1 MMNKEVAELW
11 NKIRPYAR
19 NYGGWTTQRN
29 IVVIESDD
37 WGSIRMSSPEVYNK
51 LLKRGYR
58 VDEIAYERYDSLAS
72 DSDLEAL
79 FNVLKEVK
87 GSAGRHPVMTANT
100 IVANPDFDKIRQSG
114 FADYFYEP
122 FTETLK
128 RYPGH
133 GRSID
138 LWKKGMSER
147 LFYPQF
153 HGREHVNVPRFMEG
167 LRRGDSDLTLFFD
180 HKLAGSVPKKGERG
194 GNMYTEAFDIRDQ
207 QHKRQLREAIV
218 SGLDLFED
226 IFGYRSQSIIPPNY
240 FWHPEF
246 NEVISARGIRFF
258 QGQRQMKE
266 IDRDGNLSLVF
277 NKMGSQNGCG
287 QTYMF
292 RNVFFE
298 PSLFRLGI
306 NDPVGKTMYDI
317 SAAFRMHK
325 PAIIC
330 SHRLNYIGSIDSRNR
345 DTNLKLLHELL
356 SGMLK
361 KWPDIEFMTTVEL
374 GELIDGETEDKE
386 R

>member
-1 MMNKEVAELW
+1 VIEALNAFRNKVL
-11 NKIRPYAR
+11 PLAR
-19 NYGGWTTQRN
+19 NIGGWCTKRK

-37 WGSIRMSSPEVYNK
+37 WGSIRMPSSEVYNK
-51 LLKRGYR
+51 LLKKGYR

-72 DSDLEAL
+72 ESDLECL
-79 FNVLKEVK
+79 FNLLKEVEDSR
-87 GSAGRHPVMTANT
+87 GTHPVMTANT
-100 IVANPDFDKIRQSG
+100 IVTNPDFDKIRQSG
-114 FADYFYEP
+114 FADYSYEP

-180 HKLAGSVPKKGERG
+180 HKLAGSVPRKGERG
-194 GNMYTEAFDIRDQ
+194 GNMYTEAFDVRDQ
-207 QHKRQLREAIV
+207 QNKQQLWEAIV

-226 IFGYRSQSIIPPNY
+226 IFGYRSQSMIPPNY

-246 NEVISARGIRFF
+246 NRVVYEKGVRFF
-258 QGQRQMKE
+258 QGQRKMKS
-266 IDRDGNLSLVF
+266 IDPDGNLSYISH
-277 NKMGSQNGCG
+277 KMGEKNSSG
-287 QTYMF
+287 QIYTY

-306 NDPVGKTMYDI
+306 GDPVGKALYDM
-317 SAAFRMHK
+317 SAAFMMNK
-325 PAIIC
+325 PAVIC
-330 SHRLNYIGSIDSRNR
+330 SHRLNYIGYIDEKNR
-345 DTNLKLLHELL
+345 ENSLKLLRSLL
-356 SGMLK
+356 TQMLER
-361 KWPDIEFMTTVEL
+361 WPDIEFMTSVEL
-374 GELIDGETEDKE
+374 GQLIANETMNPQ